1 MSEKR
6 KMYTSP
12 PKSLWKRILSVAT
25 ATLMSADLCLVGGVG
40 EIGSVYAAETAA
52 VPAKFDSVSAVNY
65 ATILGRATDFGIVAN
80 EFMHLNHME
89 TTIAVK
95 HYINYDG
102 GNVTD
107 VDFVDGTAQFIYA
120 SLAEGSLVSLGSAQR
135 ANTYNIEV
143 SPEIYSG
150 YAYPIP
156 VSGGTQGTGKYGNFN
171 IDYDFTSHAD
181 QDLYVYPNDA
191 AADNVQRIIDNGA
204 EHSAEIT
211 ARANDSEYA
220 IDASQYMNSNCLN
233 IDKEEFVNKVVYI
246 NVDTTLAGYLAENKL
261 YIIKDPSTIICFN
274 YPETDADVTISRI
287 GVSIDGGSTYV
298 SSVTGSSGNTTASR
312 DGFEYSNDEV
322 DAQINQKIIFNV
334 PTSGTL
340 YLDAAGGVFLVPNEG
355 SNTYVSGSSTGWIVT
370 AGSMENHAEWHYV
383 YKGVSQE
390 TMTDKEGQIHFAA
403 RKTFT
408 DEIPN
413 EPDGSGLF
421 KPVEDTSVYSEA
433 GDFVF
438 NWYETD
444 ANYNFDGV
452 EPVAVENK
460 ATNTVKFPTLTFE
473 KGNMVP
479 YETDITTTETVKE
492 TSGEATTM
500 TYGGTDYKRV
510 TINQWSNVIKALKA
524 DPSKVEFKIT
534 YNEPNEGY
542 SDIQIKASYYRE
554 NTWWPTNISLDT
566 YDTVYGDGNE
576 YIIKGDDLVAAFTA
590 KDPYF
595 NLSGLANI
603 YIDGYNG
610 LTFTHDIQHDGWIEQ
625 NANKVEFTYEQDV
638 TRRVTLRR
646 YEEDPA
652 RQGNPKYVSDGETK
666 TFYYYIDE
674 VDPGKA
680 KNGILISKGHV
691 KIKLDVKNDNGTL
704 NYYVTS
710 RTYLDDSE
718 NYLYKMN
725 DNVKMSGVEFTL
737 GAFFNKVQDTGF
749 IDLTKTVEGEVTPED
764 LANVT
769 FTVKNGD
776 EVVEA
781 FRLGE
786 DFESVGESENV
797 VYRLKADKLL
807 EVPVGEGYVYTVEE
821 SGYNVNGKECAVS
834 YTIGSGEQSGNV
846 TDSLD
851 ISKDETLNVS
861 FKNVYTSTVDKG
873 SLRIT
878 KTFGTD
884 SVVTAADLNG
894 SEIAFTITNS
904 EGKYLTQTGSLST
917 NTAEIPFSAFTS
929 GTLTIENVPV
939 GEYTVTE
946 TKKALDGTEVVTVVG
961 TSVTDS
967 AAASVVKGETA
978 EVSFENTYTSNPVSV
993 DINATKM
1000 LKNIVDN
1007 TDIDLVADQF
1017 TFQLKEGD
1025 TVLQTAKNKA
1035 DGSISFYPITYDDA
1049 GTHTYTVSEV
1059 RGDEIGIIYSDA
1071 LYTVTVDVTRVKGKL
1086 TATKTIKLGEAAS
1099 DLIFENLLIRGKIAI
1114 IKTIKGDVT
1123 EAEAEGALTFTISNN
1138 SGFSKTVGLDEFAH
1152 VEGTKVYSYILENL
1166 DKGTYTV
1173 EETTRDITGKDVT
1186 VKYTF
1191 NGVSA
1196 TEGTPFNVSNGKTYN
1211 VAFEDD
1217 YTNQKG
1223 TLVIEKTIKGALT
1236 AEEIDGALTFTV
1248 NKVGSTTAVV
1258 ENLTLTG
1265 EKDGYKFVKDG
1276 DKYTL
1281 TLSDL
1286 EVGEYTV
1293 TENLTTPEGKTVKV
1307 EYTVSNPASSDTK
1320 ENSTGTDSVA
1330 AAATVAKDATTT
1342 VAYENEYTKVIE
1354 KISYTVAKVWNDNNN
1369 EAGKRPTSVTVKLM
1383 KGTSELNSYVLN
1395 DGNGW
1400 KVTVPDL
1407 EKFDASGSEIDYH
1420 WEEISV
1426 EDYTTSYDT
1435 SIKNDV
1441 KITNTYVPE
1450 TGSLV
1455 IKKTIM
1461 VDGDKVTDEEK
1472 AGGLTFT
1479 VTTTV
1484 DGAIKYVNAA
1494 GELVDDEATLTIG
1507 RDFDNNGTANENGE
1521 FTKTFTNL
1529 PAGEYTVTETN
1540 STLGDAYELTS
1551 TVTTASATVSKNGPA
1566 TAEIKDEYSIKTA
1579 DLKLIKEIRQP
1590 GYNESYTYKVKIEL
1604 SNSEIPLTAANVQ
1617 GVPAGTAV
1625 DFTDGK
1631 AAFEVQLAVGSP
1643 VTITVPYGT
1652 KYNVTENELWA
1663 STIALGYT
1671 RDVTSKNGTLF
1682 NDTEVTITN
1691 TYSAPV
1697 TGKGSLEVQKQ
1708 VVPDV
1713 ANVNVPDKS
1722 FDITVVISADAAVP
1736 AGIEGIVPVAPD
1748 AVKIGSTEYAFVQN
1762 GDKFTATVQFAIK
1775 HGEAVLIEN
1784 IPAGAAYTVTEDRSF
1799 EDDCFSFDRI
1809 DNAAGTIA
1817 EMTTAT
1823 ALVVNKYTTPETEIN
1838 VTKMF
1843 SGAAPITGARLV
1855 IYDITDGDI
1864 TGDEAADAAKAVH
1877 TWTSLHNQTETIAVK
1892 VGKSYKIVEIE
1903 APEKYKK
1910 LINPITFDVIEEND
1924 EAKITNFRSGGEAEF
1939 DSEEQTIVLTND
1951 PIVFEALFS
1960 KSDVSQNYKDIP
1972 SAQFKLVNNDNG
1984 TVWNWISK
1992 ATPEGVVITPGSY
2005 TLTEEVA
2012 PFGYAIRQKVVK
2024 FTLSEEGV
2032 ITITENNGSVKVDG
2046 KTIRLENKPIV
2057 FEFRRKDTTDD
2068 GNTDLFPDGTIAIL
2082 EVDESSIR
2090 HYTDDIAE
2098 NPVDDDDTSEI
2109 GNQVKTVDGDNT
2121 DGTTLENVKVIRK
2134 TNDDGTY
2141 REDQWQIDENG
2152 NTTTEDGGTSSK
2164 TGGKSGTETW
2174 PDEEVTEG
2182 VTKTPTSITFN
2193 PNTMD
2198 IKGIPAGRYTLRVKI
2213 PVGGKYIER
2222 VITFEIAE
2230 NGEITGVSEQDTTSK
2245 VKTKLDTK
2253 DNQITDKANDEVF
2266 NRIEITYDE
2275 NYDTPPE
2282 ETTPDTPDVP
2292 DHPEY
2297 PVIPGNGP
2305 RIPSGTSS
2313 VPFVEPEDV
2322 SAAAGLDEREKV
2334 VAEEKDNRGI
2344 VTIVLAVCAAFAAA
2358 AIALRKRAEHKD

>member
-102 GNVTD
+102 SNVTD

-171 IDYDFTSHAD
+171 IDYDFTSHDD

-204 EHSAEIT
+204 EHSAEIA

-220 IDASQYMNSNCLN
+220 IDASQYMNSNYLN
-233 IDKEEFVNKVVYI
+233 VDKEEFVNKVVYI
-246 NVDTTLAGYLAENKL
+246 NVDTTLAGYLAEDKL

-274 YPETDADVTISRI
+274 YPETDADITISRI

-298 SSVTGSSGNTTASR
+298 SSVTGNSGNTTASR

-340 YLDAAGGVFLVPNEG
+340 YLVAAGGVFLVPNEG

-370 AGSMENHAEWHYV
+370 AGSMENHAEWHYI

-390 TMTDKEGQIHFAA
+390 TMTDEEGQIHFAA

-413 EPDGSGLF
+413 EPDGNGLF

-444 ANYNFDGV
+444 ASYNLDGV
-452 EPVAVENK
+452 EPFAAENQ

-492 TSGEATTM
+492 TSDAATTE
-500 TYGGTDYKRV
+500 TYGGTDYQRV

-542 SDIQIKASYYRE
+542 SDIQIKAYYYRE
-554 NTWWPTNISLDT
+554 NSWWPTNISLDVLAT
-566 YDTVYGDGNE
+566 TYGDGNE
-576 YIIKGDDLVAAFTA
+576 YIITGDELVAAFAA

-595 NLSGLANI
+595 NLSGLGDI

-718 NYLYKMN
+718 NYLYKVN

-776 EVVEA
+776 EVVAA
-781 FRLGE
+781 FSLGE

-807 EVPVGEGYVYTVEE
+807 EVPIGEGYVYTVEE

-851 ISKDETLNVS
+851 INKDETLNVS
-861 FKNVYTSTVDKG
+861 FKNVYTSTVAKG
-873 SLRIT
+873 SLSIT

-917 NTAEIPFSAFTS
+917 NKAEIPFSAFTN

-939 GEYTVTE
+939 GGYTVTE

-967 AAASVVKGETA
+967 AAASVVKGKTA

-1017 TFQLKEGD
+1017 TFQLEEGE

-1035 DGSISFYPITYDDA
+1035 DGSISFAPITYTDT

-1059 RGDEIGIIYSDA
+1059 KGDEEGITYSDA

-1086 TATKTIKLGEAAS
+1086 TATKTIKLNGEEVGRI
-1099 DLIFENLLIRGKIAI
+1099 IFENLLTRGKIVI
-1114 IKTIKGDVT
+1114 TKTIKGDVT
-1123 EAEAEGALTFTISNN
+1123 EDKAEGALEFTISNN
-1138 SGFSKTVGLDEFAH
+1138 SGFSQIVGLSEFDH
-1152 VEGTKVYSYILENL
+1152 VEGTKVYTYILENL

-1186 VKYTF
+1186 VTYTF
-1191 NGVSA
+1191 NGEEA

-1223 TLVIEKTIKGALT
+1223 SLTITKSFDGYNVT
-1236 AEEIDGALTFTV
+1236 DDEAEGGITFTV
-1248 NKVGSTTAVV
+1248 KN
-1258 ENLTLTG
+1258 G
-1265 EKDGYKFVKDG
+1265 EGKYLKEDG
-1276 DKYTL
+1276 
-1281 TLSDL
+1281 TLSDEAVTYTL
-1286 EVGEYTV
+1286 IPNFTKNTDGTYTKTFTNVPVGDYTV
-1293 TENLTTPEGKTVKV
+1293 TETNSEIPG
-1307 EYTVSNPASSDTK
+1307 YTFTGV
-1320 ENSTGTDSVA
+1320 TGTDRAYTVA
-1330 AAATVAKDATTT
+1330 ADTETTAAIVNS
-1342 VAYENEYTKVIE
+1342 YEVIIE

-1369 EAGKRPTSVTVKLM
+1369 EAGKRPESVTVNLM
-1383 KGTSELNSYVLN
+1383 KGTAVLDSYVLN

-1494 GELVDDEATLTIG
+1494 GELVDEPAVLTIG
-1507 RDFDNNGTANENGE
+1507 RDFEANAEDE
-1521 FTKTFTNL
+1521 FTKTFDNL

-1540 STLGDAYELTS
+1540 TTLGDAYELTS
-1551 TVTTASATVSKNGPA
+1551 TVTTANATVSKNGPA
-1566 TAEIKDEYSIKTA
+1566 TAAIEDTYTTKTA
-1579 DLKLIKEIRQP
+1579 DLTLIKKIEQP
-1590 GYNESYTYKVKIEL
+1590 GYNESYTYKVKVEL
-1604 SNSEIPLTAANVQ
+1604 ENAEIPLTAANVQ
-1617 GVPAGTAV
+1617 GEPADAV
-1625 DFTDGK
+1625 FADGK
-1631 AAFEVQLAVGSP
+1631 ATFEVQLAVDSP

-1671 RDVTSKNGTLF
+1671 RDVTPKNGTLF

-1697 TGKGSLEVQKQ
+1697 TGKGSLKVQKQ

-1713 ANVNVPDKS
+1713 AGANVPDRT

-1736 AGIEGIVPVAPD
+1736 ADIEGILPVAPD

-1762 GDKFTATVQFAIK
+1762 GDKFTATVQFPISN
-1775 HGEAVLIEN
+1775 GGAVLIEN
-1784 IPAGAAYTVTEDRSF
+1784 IPAGAAYTVSEDTSSMD
-1799 EDDCFSFDRI
+1799 EYFSFDRI
-1809 DNAAGTIA
+1809 DNAEGTIA

-1843 SGAAPITGARLV
+1843 SGATPITGAKLT

-1864 TGDEAADAAKAVH
+1864 TGDEAADAAKEVH

-1892 VGKSYKIVEIE
+1892 VGKSYKIIEIE
-1903 APEKYKK
+1903 APANYRK
-1910 LINPITFDVIEEND
+1910 LINPITFKVND
-1924 EAKITNFRSGGEAEF
+1924 EAKITDFSGGEAEF
-1939 DSEEQTIVLTND
+1939 DNEEQTIVLTND

-1972 SAQFKLVNNDNG
+1972 SAQFKLVNDDNG
-1984 TVWNWISK
+1984 TEWNWISK

-2005 TLTEEVA
+2005 TLTEIVA
-2012 PFGYAIRQKVVK
+2012 PFGYAIRQQVVK

-2032 ITITENNGSVKVDG
+2032 ITITENNGSVKVEGNDG
-2046 KTIRLENKPIV
+2046 EIKTIRLENKPIV

-2141 REDQWQIDENG
+2141 REDQWQIGEDG
-2152 NTTTEDGGTSSK
+2152 NTTTEDGGNYSK

-2182 VTKTPTSITFN
+2182 VIKTPTSITFN

-2198 IKGIPAGRYTLRVKI
+2198 IKGIPAGRYTLTVKI

-2275 NYDTPPE
+2275 NYDAPPE

-2322 SAAAGLDEREKV
+2322 SAAAGLDEREKAA
-2334 VAEEKDNRGI
+2334 AEEKDNRGI

-2358 AIALRKRAEHKD
+2358 AIALRKRTEHKD